1 MRGETDTH
9 PESERD
15 TKRHRDTQRHGG
27 GGWTACLPTSGS
39 PLGAPRPGCASAW
52 TILTAPVTQVCLL

>member
-15 TKRHRDTQRHGG
+15 TKRETETPRDTGG
-27 GGWTACLPTSGS
+27 GGQPASQPRGLP
-39 PLGAPRPGCASAW
+39 
-52 TILTAPVTQVCLL
+52 